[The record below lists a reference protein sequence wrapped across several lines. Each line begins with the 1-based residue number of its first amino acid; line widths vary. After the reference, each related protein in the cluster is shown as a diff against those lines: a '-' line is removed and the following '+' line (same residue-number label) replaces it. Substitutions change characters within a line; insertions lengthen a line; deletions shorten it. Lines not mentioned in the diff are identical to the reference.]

1 MHLVLIGCEYSG
13 TSTLALAISNWTK
26 EAFGVGGFG
35 FHDHWKIPHLNHPPA
50 ETPEESDAA
59 FQAWAEGRGEDP
71 TMMGYDDE
79 EQTLLLALT
88 PKQKEAFQRYH
99 MEYHVSPTFYSYDHH
114 NLVGMHIDEA
124 VYAGLYYGYG
134 GDGEYADRKQYARH
148 VEETMIERRPGH
160 GARSVQG
167 LPRRHTVPH
176 EREPASQRR
185 RAGEGRRYGRGEV
198 RGGVR
203 VVPVREQVHCG
214 HRDAVRRGIAGRVCL
229 QVRALHDRRGP
240 REDAGAE
247 RKKER
252 AVGVE

>member
-148 VEETMIERRPGH
+148 VEETMIERAPDTVLALCKASPDVIRRRMNENPH
-160 GARSVQG
+160 PNAVVQEKDVDMVVARFEEEYELSRFENKFTVDTGTQSVEDSLAEFVCKYEPYISDADRMKMLVQG
-167 LPRRHTVPH
+167 AKR
-176 EREPASQRR
+176 
-185 RAGEGRRYGRGEV
+185 RGEWV
-198 RGGVR
+198 
-203 VVPVREQVHCG
+203 
-214 HRDAVRRGIAGRVCL
+214 
-229 QVRALHDRRGP
+229 
-240 REDAGAE
+240 
-247 RKKER
+247 
-252 AVGVE
+252 

>member
-26 EAFGVGGFG
+26 EAFGVGRFG

-148 VEETMIERRPGH
+148 VEETMIERAPD
-160 GARSVQG
+160 
-167 LPRRHTVPH
+167 TVLVLCK
-176 EREPASQRR
+176 ASPDVIRR
-185 RAGEGRRYGRGEV
+185 RMNENSHPNAVVQEKDVDMVVARFEEEYELSRFGNKITVDTGTQSVEESLAEFVSKYEPFMTDADRV
-198 RGGVR
+198 RMLV
-203 VVPVREQVHCG
+203 QS
-214 HRDAVRRGIAGRVCL
+214 A
-229 QVRALHDRRGP
+229 
-240 REDAGAE
+240 
-247 RKKER
+247 RKSGQW
-252 AVGVE
+252 V